1 MYTANHPEILALN
14 AEIEDVRSK
23 LSQQVERIVSTET
36 HSRNPI
42 HQQLYGSLVS
52 LEVELLALNSREEAL
67 ESILAREEQALSTL
81 PNKELELA
89 RLMRDTRVLEE
100 IYVMLMQ
107 QRGGVLRSHADHNMQ
122 VVDYAVEPKSPIKHI
137 S

>member
-1 MYTANHPEILALN
+1 MSGARERYTANHPEILALN

-67 ESILAREEQALSTL
+67 KSILAREEQALSTL

-107 QRGGVLRSHADHNMQ
+107 RNEETYCRSHADRQ
-122 VVDYAVEPKSPIKHI
+122 RTGG
-137 S
+137 